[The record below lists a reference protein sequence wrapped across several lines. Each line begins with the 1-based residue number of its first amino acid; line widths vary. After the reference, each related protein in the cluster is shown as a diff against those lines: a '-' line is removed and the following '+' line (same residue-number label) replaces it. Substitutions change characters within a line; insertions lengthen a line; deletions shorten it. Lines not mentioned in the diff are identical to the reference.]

1 MTRTRQWTVGTALLV
16 VLMLVAGW
24 FLLISPKR
32 SEAADLQTQTTA
44 QMAQNASLQNQI
56 AVLQSQAKNLPAQQA
71 ELAAIRQHLP
81 DNPALPGLVRSL
93 TDAAAKSG
101 VTLASLAPSTPA
113 AAPAPKTTAPSGTSA
128 TAPAT
133 GTGQSAAA
141 AAAAAAGAT
150 LQMVPIVV
158 TVTGSYYDT
167 EQFLNKVE
175 GLTRS
180 FLVTGFSVAP
190 AQTQASSGT
199 STGDLTM
206 AIQGRVFYTP
216 AAAAA
221 PTTATA
227 QQ

>member
-1 MTRTRQWTVGTALLV
+1 VTRTRQWSVGTALLV

-32 SEAADLQTQTTA
+32 SEAADLQAQTTA

-93 TDAAAKSG
+93 TDAATKSG
-101 VTLASLAPSTPA
+101 VTLVSLAPSTPS
-113 AAPAPKTTAPSGTSA
+113 AAPAAKTTTPSGTT

-150 LQMVPIVV
+150 LTMVPITV

-167 EQFLNKVE
+167 ELFLNKVE

-180 FLVTGFSVAP
+180 FLVTGFTVAP
-190 AQTQASSGT
+190 AQSQGSSA
-199 STGDLTM
+199 TGDLTTV
-206 AIQGRVFYTP
+206 IQGRVFYTP

-221 PTTATA
+221 PTTANA

>member
-101 VTLASLAPSTPA
+101 VTLVSLAPSTPA

-133 GTGQSAAA
+133 GTGQSA

-180 FLVTGFSVAP
+180 FLVTGFSVTP
-190 AQTQASSGT
+190 AESQASSGA
-199 STGDLTM
+199 STGDLTT

>member
-32 SEAADLQTQTTA
+32 SDAADLQTQTTA

-101 VTLASLAPSTPA
+101 VTLVSLAPSTPA
-113 AAPAPKTTAPSGTSA
+113 AAPAAKTTAPA
-128 TAPAT
+128 A

-141 AAAAAAGAT
+141 AAAAVGAT

-190 AQTQASSGT
+190 AESQAASGT
-199 STGDLTM
+199 ATGDLTM

>member
-1 MTRTRQWTVGTALLV
+1 VTRTRQWTVGTALLV

-101 VTLASLAPSTPA
+101 VTLVSLAPSTPA

-133 GTGQSAAA
+133 GTGQSA

-180 FLVTGFSVAP
+180 FLVTGFSVTP
-190 AQTQASSGT
+190 AESQASSGA
-199 STGDLTM
+199 STGDLTT

>member
-71 ELAAIRQHLP
+71 QLAAIRQHLP

-101 VTLASLAPSTPA
+101 VTLVSLAPSTPV
-113 AAPAPKTTAPSGTSA
+113 AAPAAKATTPSGT

-141 AAAAAAGAT
+141 AAASAVGAT

-180 FLVTGFSVAP
+180 FLVTGFSVTP
-190 AQTQASSGT
+190 AESQAASGT
-199 STGDLTM
+199 SNGDLTM

>member
-32 SEAADLQTQTTA
+32 SDAAELQTQTTA

-101 VTLASLAPSTPA
+101 VTLVSLAPSTPA
-113 AAPAPKTTAPSGTSA
+113 AAPAAKTTAPSGTSA

-141 AAAAAAGAT
+141 AAVGAT

-190 AQTQASSGT
+190 AESQAASGT
-199 STGDLTM
+199 TTGDLTM

>member
-32 SEAADLQTQTTA
+32 SEAADLQAQTTA

-93 TDAAAKSG
+93 TDAATKSG
-101 VTLASLAPSTPA
+101 VTLVSLAPSTPT
-113 AAPAPKTTAPSGTSA
+113 AAPAAKTTTPSGT

-150 LQMVPIVV
+150 LTMVPIAV

-167 EQFLNKVE
+167 ELFLNKVE

-180 FLVTGFSVAP
+180 FLVTGFTVAP
-190 AQTQASSGT
+190 AESQASSA
-199 STGDLTM
+199 TGDLTTV
-206 AIQGRVFYTP
+206 IQGRVFYTP